1 MKHGSKKQGA
11 YCPFHPKHSTPN
23 WCLLLIQR
31 TLHGIGLQV
40 RLPEMCFQHTVK
52 DSFLF
57 FETGSCNT
65 AEDNLKHI
73 ILLVQ
78 SPKYWATGICHHN
91 QLRLDL
97 STGFFVC
104 LKMSLFLH
112 QKLGLKKSKAE
123 TIKHTQTLIQT
134 IQYKL
139 KYKLFVER
147 GKHPTITKK
156 PLPMQGH
163 LLGSLPDLL
172 LVHFILKD
180 ACAVANCS
188 SLVLTAV
195 LSHDKTLNSCNWSF
209 LLLPRNG
216 GNAQIVY
223 SLKHIR
229 IKRNYW
235 YYLKKERQ
243 KVK

>member
-11 YCPFHPKHSTPN
+11 YCPFHPKHSTPS

-52 DSFLF
+52 DSFWFLRQDLAIQLRLI
-57 FETGSCNT
+57 S
-65 AEDNLKHI
+65 KHI

-104 LKMSLFLH
+104 WKMSLFLH

-123 TIKHTQTLIQT
+123 TIKHTNINSD
-134 IQYKL
+134 
-139 KYKLFVER
+139 
-147 GKHPTITKK
+147 H
-156 PLPMQGH
+156 
-163 LLGSLPDLL
+163 
-172 LVHFILKD
+172 
-180 ACAVANCS
+180 AV
-188 SLVLTAV
+188 
-195 LSHDKTLNSCNWSF
+195 
-209 LLLPRNG
+209 
-216 GNAQIVY
+216 
-223 SLKHIR
+223 
-229 IKRNYW
+229 
-235 YYLKKERQ
+235 
-243 KVK
+243 